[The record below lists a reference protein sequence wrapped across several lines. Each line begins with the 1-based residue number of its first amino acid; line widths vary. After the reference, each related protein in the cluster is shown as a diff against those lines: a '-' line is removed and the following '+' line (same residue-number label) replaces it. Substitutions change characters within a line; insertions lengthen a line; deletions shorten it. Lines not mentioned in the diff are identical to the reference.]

1 MTPDALGCVRCARCG
16 VWRPVTATLESTE
29 RLADLPVTVR
39 QCADDAVCSRLASV
53 GRGELDAE
61 ATR

>member
-1 MTPDALGCVRCARCG
+1 MTPDALGYVRCARCG
-16 VWRPVTATLESTE
+16 VWRPVSETVEFTA

-39 QCADDAVCSRLASV
+39 RCADDAVCSRLASV